1 MTEEADGDRHK
12 QDYCHHALFTERCCL
27 LLPHRTTMRCL
38 QNAVT
43 RRTLGAPSMQCSF
56 RNKKRMR
63 TVAAVLLAFVVLL
76 LLFTPGS
83 DVRCSGDVCKTN
95 DVRRGLQATPLA
107 DRSSFV
113 TTFPHR
119 QWRDSSSVKRIL
131 RWTAFF
137 DDPSWED
144 TDDRS
149 FAPCAERRC
158 TMTNDRS
165 LLDQSDAVLFH
176 AGAVFN
182 FWRGHTMPDHR
193 LPHQVPDRISNDKLS
208 TGQNLDDIIFIK
220 LIVTN

>member
-1 MTEEADGDRHK
+1 MK
-12 QDYCHHALFTERCCL
+12 CS
-27 LLPHRTTMRCL
+27 
-38 QNAVT
+38 QNAAA
-43 RRTLGAPSMQCSF
+43 RCILGARFLCT
-56 RNKKRMR
+56 RYKKRMR
-63 TVAAVLLAFVVLL
+63 VTAAALSAFVVF
-76 LLFTPGS
+76 LFLFVPGS
-83 DVRCSGDVCKTN
+83 DVRCLDDVCRIS
-95 DVRRGLQATPLA
+95 DVTRGADAKFA

-113 TTFPHR
+113 TTFPR
-119 QWRDSSSVKRIL
+119 REWRDSSVKRIL

-144 TDDRS
+144 TDDRY

-193 LPHQVPDRISNDKLS
+193 LPHQVCQQSRLKP
-208 TGQNLDDIIFIK
+208 
-220 LIVTN
+220 V